1 LFTDIEGSTALLKGL
16 GDRAYAEALSEHHGM
31 IRAAL
36 ASHGG
41 KEISTQGDGF
51 FAVFSSASGCASG
64 AIEMQRAFA
73 THAWPAGTQVRVR
86 MGVHCGEASET
97 STTGLVGFG
106 IHRAAR
112 VAAVAHGGQVLLSE
126 AAASVVRD
134 SLPAGA
140 TLRDLGSHRLKDLGR
155 PEQIFQLEAEGLV
168 AEFPPLRSLDN
179 PELPNN
185 LPAQS
190 ASFVGRQRE
199 VVEVRDL
206 VSSGRLVTLTG
217 AGGSGK
223 TRLAL
228 QVAAELLDGSGDG
241 VWLVELAPVASPE
254 GVATAIAGTLGAVS
268 EPGRLVLE
276 TLLDALAPQNI
287 LIILDNCEHLVDSC
301 AKVAD
306 AILRRCSHVHLIT
319 TSREPLGIN
328 GETIYRVPS
337 LSLPRADEDEGP
349 ATGASDAVALFVDRA
364 RAQGADLILSSE
376 TLPLV
381 VSICRRLDGMPLAIE
396 LAAARLRS
404 LSLAN
409 LHGRLDQRF
418 RLLTGGSRSA
428 MPRQQTLRATV
439 EWSYSLLN
447 EPEQSVL
454 RRLSVFVEGFDLD
467 AAEAVCSLGDIDEF
481 EVTDLLG
488 SLVDKSLVVAEPGE
502 SGTVRYRL
510 LETIRQFSAERLVE
524 RDEHEAAAV
533 STAHC
538 SYFLSLARQGEPYL
552 TGPRQGR
559 WLARLGTEQANLRR
573 AIEHA
578 VAEPDGTA
586 RALGFAVALNRYWW
600 VRARREEA
608 AGLLSGV
615 LERPE
620 AQAEPQLLCAAL
632 LMTGAFIGSVG
643 PEWAQRNLE
652 KAVEI
657 ARSLG
662 DERVLANSLGML
674 GAVLYFA
681 GKAEVGLPY
690 GEEALARARQLGDDV
705 VLGES
710 LLLYLLNRQ
719 ALDPATTGELY
730 AEALACTRRSG
741 DRFIGYV
748 LRNNAGCMALDL
760 SDVPAARAHLD
771 QARQIAREI
780 GSDAYHV
787 DLNLGWVSREEG
799 DSQTAASL
807 FRAALRMARR
817 HGDRSGTAY
826 VWLGLACTA
835 LDQGDWRRGAV
846 LLGHAQAYRD
856 LSGTPWLRPEVR
868 YRQLSMDLARAE
880 LGDQEFE
887 RAFAEGKDMPPGEA
901 ADLALG

>member
-1 LFTDIEGSTALLKGL
+1 V
-16 GDRAYAEALSEHHGM
+16 

-36 ASHGG
+36 AARGG

-51 FAVFSSASGCASG
+51 FAVFSSASACAG
-64 AIEMQRAFA
+64 AAIEMQRAFA
-73 THAWPAGTQVRVR
+73 THAWPAGTRVRVR

-112 VAAVAHGGQVLLSE
+112 VAAVAHGGQVLLSD

-140 TLRDLGSHRLKDLGR
+140 TLRHLGPHRLKDLGH
-155 PEQIFQLEAEGLV
+155 PEEIFQLQAEGLV
-168 AEFPPLRSLDN
+168 SEFPPLRSLDN
-179 PELPNN
+179 PELANN

-199 VVEVRDL
+199 VAEVRDL

-217 AGGSGK
+217 AGGAGK

-241 VWLVELAPVASPE
+241 VWLVELAPISSPD
-254 GVATAIAGTLGAVS
+254 GVAVAIAETLGAVI
-268 EPGRLVLE
+268 EPGRPVLE

-287 LIILDNCEHLVDSC
+287 LIILDNCEHLVGAC
-301 AKVAD
+301 AKMAD

-337 LSLPRADEDEGP
+337 LSLPGTNEDEMP
-349 ATGASDAVALFVDRA
+349 VTGASDAVALFIDRA
-364 RAQGADLILSSE
+364 RAQGVDLGLSSE

-404 LSLAN
+404 LSLTN
-409 LHGRLDQRF
+409 LNDRLDQRF

-481 EVTDLLG
+481 DVTDLLG
-488 SLVDKSLVVAEPGE
+488 SLVDKSLVVTEPGG

-524 RDEHEAAAV
+524 RDEQEAAAV

-538 SYFLSLARQGEPYL
+538 SYFLSLARQAEPYL
-552 TGPRQGR
+552 TGPEQGR

-586 RALGFAVALNRYWW
+586 RALGLAVALSRYWW
-600 VRARREEA
+600 VRSRRDEA
-608 AGLLSGV
+608 TSLLWEV
-615 LERPE
+615 LERPD
-620 AQAEPQLLCAAL
+620 AQDEPELLCVAL
-632 LMTGAFIGSVG
+632 LIVGAFPDFVG
-643 PEWAQRNLE
+643 PETAWRSAEQ
-652 KAVEI
+652 AVEI
-657 ARSLG
+657 ARRLDDERLLARSLG
-662 DERVLANSLGML
+662 VQA
-674 GAVLYFA
+674 AVCYFS
-681 GKAEVGLPY
+681 GRPEVGLPY
-690 GEEALARARQLGDDV
+690 GEEALARAHELGDDV
-705 VLGES
+705 VLGET
-710 LLLYLLNRQ
+710 LLLHLLCRQ
-719 ALDPATTGELY
+719 ALDPAATGPLY

-741 DRFIGYV
+741 DRFIAYV

-760 SDVPAARAHLD
+760 SDVAAARAHLD

-780 GSDAYHV
+780 GSDAHHV
-787 DLNLGWVSREEG
+787 DVNLGWVSREEG
-799 DSQTAASL
+799 DPRTAASL
-807 FRAALRMARR
+807 FRAALRTSRR

-826 VWLGLACTA
+826 ALLGVACTA
-835 LDQGDWRRGAV
+835 IDQDDWRRGAV
-846 LLGHAQAYRD
+846 LLGHAQAYRE
-856 LSGTPWLRPEVR
+856 LSGTPWLSPEVH
-868 YRQLSMDLARAE
+868 YRQISMDRARAQ
-880 LGDQEFE
+880 LGEDEFE
-887 RAFAEGKDMPPGEA
+887 RAYAEGRERPLEDA
-901 ADLALG
+901 VDLALR

>member
-1 LFTDIEGSTALLKGL
+1 
-16 GDRAYAEALSEHHGM
+16 M

-36 ASHGG
+36 AAHGG

-51 FAVFSSASGCASG
+51 FAVFSSASACA
-64 AIEMQRAFA
+64 AAYIEMQRAFA
-73 THAWPAGTQVRVR
+73 AHGWPAGTQVRVR

-126 AAASVVRD
+126 SAASVVRD
-134 SLPAGA
+134 SLPPGA
-140 TLRDLGSHRLKDLGR
+140 TLRDLGPHRLKDLGH
-155 PEQIFQLEAEGLV
+155 PEQIFQLHAEGLA

-179 PELPNN
+179 PELANN

-190 ASFVGRQRE
+190 ASFVGRHRE
-199 VVEVRDL
+199 LAEVRDL
-206 VSSGRLVTLTG
+206 VNSGRLVTLTG

-241 VWLVELAPVASPE
+241 VWLVELAPVTSPD
-254 GVATAIAGTLGAVS
+254 GVATAIAETLGAVS
-268 EPGRLVLE
+268 ELGRPVLE
-276 TLLDALAPQNI
+276 TLLDALAHQNI
-287 LIILDNCEHLVDSC
+287 LIVLDNCEHLVDAC

-328 GETIYRVPS
+328 GESIYRVPS
-337 LSLPRADEDEGP
+337 LSLPGRDEEETP
-349 ATGASDAVALFVDRA
+349 VTGASDAVALFVARA
-364 RAQGADLILSSE
+364 RAQGADLSLGRE

-409 LHGRLDQRF
+409 LNDRLDQRF

-467 AAEAVCSLGDIDEF
+467 AAEAVCGLGDIDEF

-488 SLVDKSLVVAEPGE
+488 SLVDKSLVVAEPGL

-524 RDEHEAAAV
+524 RDEQEAAAV

-538 SYFLSLARQGEPYL
+538 SYFLSLARQAEPYL
-552 TGPRQGR
+552 TGPEQGR
-559 WLARLGTEQANLRR
+559 WLTRLGTDQANLRR

-586 RALGFAVALNRYWW
+586 RALGLVVPLSRYWW
-600 VRARREEA
+600 VRSRREEA
-608 AGLLSGV
+608 ADLLSEV

-620 AQAEPQLLCAAL
+620 AQAEPQLLCGAL
-632 LMTGAFIGSVG
+632 LSSGIFIDSVG
-643 PEWAQRNLE
+643 TE
-652 KAVEI
+652 KARHSTEQAVEI

-662 DERVLANSLGML
+662 DERLLVRSLGMRA
-674 GAVLYFA
+674 AVYYFA
-681 GKAEVGLPY
+681 GQSEVGLPY
-690 GEEALARARQLGDDV
+690 GQEALDRARELGDDV
-705 VLGES
+705 LLGES
-710 LLLYLLNRQ
+710 LLLHLLCRQ
-719 ALDPATTGELY
+719 ALDPTSTGELY
-730 AEALACTRRSG
+730 AEGLACTRRSG
-741 DRFIGYV
+741 DRFV
-748 LRNNAGCMALDL
+748 RFMLRNNAGCMALDL
-760 SDVPAARAHLD
+760 SDVAAARAHLD

-780 GSDAYHV
+780 GCDSHHL
-787 DLNLGWVSREEG
+787 DLNLGWVHREEG

-807 FRAALRMARR
+807 FRAALRAARR
-817 HGDRSGTAY
+817 HGDRSGTGYA
-826 VWLGLACTA
+826 WLGLACTA
-835 LDQGDWRRGAV
+835 LDHGDSRRGAV
-846 LLGHAQAYRD
+846 LLGHAQAYRE
-856 LSGTPWLRPEVR
+856 LSGTPWLSPEVR
-868 YRQLSMDLARAE
+868 YRQVSMDLARAQ
-880 LGDQEFE
+880 LGEDDFE
-887 RAFAEGKDMPPGEA
+887 RAFAEGRDQSPEEA
-901 ADLALG
+901 VDLALR

>member
-1 LFTDIEGSTALLKGL
+1 L
-16 GDRAYAEALSEHHGM
+16 GDLAYAEALSEHHAI
-31 IRAAL
+31 IRTAL
-36 ASHGG
+36 AAH
-41 KEISTQGDGF
+41 EISTQGDGF
-51 FAVFSSASGCASG
+51 FAVFSSASGCAG
-64 AIEMQRAFA
+64 AAIEMQRAFA
-73 THAWPAGTQVRVR
+73 THGWPAGTQVRVR
-86 MGVHCGEASET
+86 MGVHCGEASGT
-97 STTGLVGFG
+97 ATTGLVGFG

-126 AAASVVRD
+126 TAASVVRD

-140 TLRDLGSHRLKDLGR
+140 TLRDLGLHRLKDLGR
-155 PEQIFQLEAEGLV
+155 PEQIFQLQAQGL
-168 AEFPPLRSLDN
+168 APEFPPLRSLDN
-179 PELPNN
+179 PELANN

-190 ASFVGRQRE
+190 ASFVGREKE

-206 VSSGRLVTLTG
+206 VSSARLVTLTG

-241 VWLVELAPVASPE
+241 VWLVELAPVASPD
-254 GVATAIAGTLGAVS
+254 GVATAIAETLGAVG
-268 EPGRLVLE
+268 EPGRPVLE
-276 TLLDALAPQNI
+276 SLLDALAPQEI
-287 LIILDNCEHLVDSC
+287 LIVLDNCEHLISAC

-337 LSLPRADEDEGP
+337 LSLPAPDEDEAAVTGP
-349 ATGASDAVALFVDRA
+349 SDAVTLFVDRA
-364 RAQGADLILSSE
+364 RAQGADLRLSDE

-404 LSLAN
+404 LSLTN
-409 LHGRLDQRF
+409 LNDRLDQRF

-467 AAEAVCSLGDIDEF
+467 AAEAVSGLGDIDEF

-488 SLVDKSLVVAEPGE
+488 SLVDKSLVVAEPGA
-502 SGTVRYRL
+502 SGTVHYRL

-524 RDEHEAAAV
+524 RDEQEAAAV
-533 STAHC
+533 SEAHC
-538 SYFLSLARQGEPYL
+538 SYFLSLAQQAEPYL
-552 TGPRQGR
+552 TGPEQGL
-559 WLARLGTEQANLRR
+559 WLVRLGTEQANFRR

-578 VAEPDGTA
+578 VAEPGGTA
-586 RALGFAVALNRYWW
+586 RALRFVVALMRYWW
-600 VRARREEA
+600 GRSPRDVA
-608 AGLLSGV
+608 ASLLWTV

-620 AQAEPQLLCAAL
+620 AQGEPELLCQAL
-632 LMTGAFIGSVG
+632 PIVDAFLDFVG
-643 PEWAQRNLE
+643 PD
-652 KAVEI
+652 KALRSAEQGLEI

-662 DERVLANSLGML
+662 NERFLVRSLGML
-674 GAVLYFA
+674 GAVCYFA
-681 GKAEVGLPY
+681 GAPEVGFPCSQ
-690 GEEALARARQLGDDV
+690 EALARARELGDDV
-705 VLGES
+705 ILGEA
-710 LLLYLLNRQ
+710 LFLHLLYRQ
-719 ALDPATTGELY
+719 DLAPGVASQLY
-730 AEALACTRRSG
+730 SEALACTRRSG
-741 DRFIGYV
+741 DRFISCF
-748 LRNNAGCMALDL
+748 LQNNAGCMALESGDL
-760 SDVPAARAHLD
+760 AVARAHLE
-771 QARQIAREI
+771 QARQIGKEI
-780 GSDAYHV
+780 ALDSHQVAV
-787 DLNLGWVSREEG
+787 NLGWVSREEG
-799 DSQTAASL
+799 DSETAAPL
-807 FRAALRMARR
+807 FRSALRAARR

-826 VWLGLACTA
+826 ALLGAACTT

-856 LSGTPWLRPEVR
+856 LSGTPWLSPEER
-868 YRQLSMDLARAE
+868 YRELSIQRARTE
-880 LGDQEFE
+880 LGDEEFE
-887 RAFAEGKDMPPGEA
+887 RSYAEGRDRPLDRA
-901 ADLALG
+901 ADLAFH

>member
-1 LFTDIEGSTALLKGL
+1 
-16 GDRAYAEALSEHHGM
+16 M

-36 ASHGG
+36 AAHGG

-51 FAVFSSASGCASG
+51 FAVFSSASACAG
-64 AIEMQRAFA
+64 AAIEMQRAFA
-73 THAWPAGTQVRVR
+73 AHAWPAGTRVRVR

-140 TLRDLGSHRLKDLGR
+140 TLRDLGPHRLKDLGR
-155 PEQIFQLEAEGLV
+155 PEQIFQLQAEGLA

-179 PELPNN
+179 PELANN

-190 ASFVGRQRE
+190 ASFVGRQGE
-199 VVEVRDL
+199 VAEVRDL
-206 VSSGRLVTLTG
+206 VSSGRLVTLAG

-241 VWLVELAPVASPE
+241 VWLVELAPISSPD
-254 GVATAIAGTLGAVS
+254 GVATAIAETLGAVS
-268 EPGRLVLE
+268 EPGRPALE

-287 LIILDNCEHLVDSC
+287 LIVLDNCEHLIGAC

-306 AILRRCSHVHLIT
+306 AILRRCSHVHLMT

-337 LSLPRADEDEGP
+337 LSLPNPDEEEI
-349 ATGASDAVALFVDRA
+349 AVTGASDAVSLFVDRA
-364 RAQGADLILSSE
+364 RAQGADLGLSSG

-409 LHGRLDQRF
+409 LNDRLDQRF

-481 EVTDLLG
+481 DGTDLLG
-488 SLVDKSLVVAEPGE
+488 SLVDKSLVVSEPDG
-502 SGTVRYRL
+502 SGSVRYRL

-524 RDEHEAAAV
+524 RDEQEAAAV

-538 SYFLSLARQGEPYL
+538 SYFLSLARQAEPHL
-552 TGPRQGR
+552 TGLQQGQ
-559 WLARLGTEQANLRR
+559 WLGRLETEQANLRR

-586 RALGFAVALNRYWW
+586 RALGFAVALSRYWW
-600 VRARREEA
+600 VRSRRDEA
-608 AGLLSGV
+608 TSLLWEV
-615 LERPE
+615 LERSE
-620 AQAEPQLLCAAL
+620 AQAEPELLCMAL
-632 LMTGAFIGSVG
+632 LIVGAFHDLVG
-643 PEWAQRNLE
+643 LDKARRSAE

-657 ARSLG
+657 ARRLG
-662 DERVLANSLGML
+662 DERLLARSLGIQA
-674 GAVLYFA
+674 AVCYFA
-681 GKAEVGLPY
+681 GQPEVGLPY
-690 GEEALARARQLGDDV
+690 GEEALARARQLDDDV

-710 LLLYLLNRQ
+710 LLLHLLCRQ
-719 ALDPATTGELY
+719 AVDPAATGQLF

-741 DRFIGYV
+741 DRFIAYV

-760 SDVPAARAHLD
+760 SDVAAARAHLD

-780 GSDAYHV
+780 GSDAHHV
-787 DLNLGWVSREEG
+787 DVNLGWVSREEG

-807 FRAALRMARR
+807 FRTALRTSRR

-826 VWLGLACTA
+826 ALLGVACTA
-835 LDQGDWRRGAV
+835 IDQDDWQRGAV
-846 LLGHAQAYRD
+846 LLGHAEAYRD
-856 LSGTPWLRPEVR
+856 LSGTPWLSPEVH
-868 YRQLSMDLARAE
+868 YRQLSMDRARAQ
-880 LGDQEFE
+880 LGEDEFE
-887 RAFAEGKDMPPGEA
+887 RAYAEGRDPSPEEA
-901 ADLALG
+901 VDLALR

>member
-16 GDRAYAEALSEHHGM
+16 GDHAYAEALSEHHGM

-36 ASHGG
+36 TSNDG

-51 FAVFSSASGCASG
+51 FAVFSSASACAAA

-73 THAWPAGTQVRVR
+73 AHGWPAGTQVRVR

-97 STTGLVGFG
+97 TTTGLVGFG

-134 SLPAGA
+134 SLPPGA
-140 TLRDLGSHRLKDLGR
+140 TLRDLGPHRLKDLGR
-155 PEQIFQLEAEGLV
+155 PEQIFQLRAEGLA

-179 PELPNN
+179 PELANN

-190 ASFVGRQRE
+190 ASFVGRHRE
-199 VVEVRDL
+199 VAEVRDL
-206 VSSGRLVTLTG
+206 VNSSRLVTLAG

-241 VWLVELAPVASPE
+241 VWLVELAPISSPD
-254 GVATAIAGTLGAVS
+254 GVATAIAETLGAVS
-268 EPGRLVLE
+268 EPGRPALE

-287 LIILDNCEHLVDSC
+287 LIVLDNCEHLIGSC

-306 AILRRCSHVHLIT
+306 AILRRCSHVHLMT

-337 LSLPRADEDEGP
+337 LSLPGPDEEEL
-349 ATGASDAVALFVDRA
+349 AVTGASDAVSLFVNRA
-364 RAQGADLILSSE
+364 RAQGADLGLSTE

-409 LHGRLDQRF
+409 LNDRLDQRF

-447 EPEQSVL
+447 GPEQSVL

-481 EVTDLLG
+481 EATDLLG

-524 RDEHEAAAV
+524 RDEEEAAAV
-533 STAHC
+533 SAAHC
-538 SYFLSLARQGEPYL
+538 DYFLSLAQRAEPYL
-552 TGPRQGR
+552 TGPEQGP
-559 WLARLGTEQANLRR
+559 WLARLGADQANLRR
-573 AIEHA
+573 AIQHA
-578 VAEPDGTA
+578 VAEPEGTA
-586 RALGFAVALNRYWW
+586 RALRLVVALSRYWW
-600 VRARREEA
+600 VRSSRDEA
-608 AGLLSGV
+608 AGLIWSV

-620 AQAEPQLLCAAL
+620 VQAEPQLWCPAL
-632 LMTGAFIGSVG
+632 LIVAA
-643 PEWAQRNLE
+643 WADFLGTE
-652 KAVEI
+652 KARHSTEQAVEI
-657 ARSLG
+657 ARSLR
-662 DERVLANSLGML
+662 DERLLVRSLGMRA
-674 GAVLYFA
+674 AVYYFA
-681 GKAEVGLPY
+681 GQSEVGLPY
-690 GEEALARARQLGDDV
+690 GQEALDRARELGDDV
-705 VLGES
+705 LLGES
-710 LLLYLLNRQ
+710 LLLHLLCRQ
-719 ALDPATTGELY
+719 ALDPTSTAALY
-730 AEALACTRRSG
+730 AEGLACTRRSG
-741 DRFIGYV
+741 DRFV
-748 LRNNAGCMALDL
+748 RFMLRNNAGCMALDL
-760 SDVPAARAHLD
+760 SDVAAARAHLD

-780 GSDAYHV
+780 GCDTHHV
-787 DLNLGWVSREEG
+787 DLNLGWVHREEG
-799 DSQTAASL
+799 DSQAAASL
-807 FRAALRMARR
+807 FRAALRAARR

-826 VWLGLACTA
+826 ALLGFACTVV
-835 LDQGDWRRGAV
+835 DQSDWRRGAL
-846 LLGHAQAYRD
+846 LLGHAQALRD
-856 LSGTPWLRPEVR
+856 STGTPWLSPEVR
-868 YRQLSMDLARAE
+868 YCQVSVDRARAQ
-880 LGDQEFE
+880 LGDEEFE
-887 RAFAEGKDMPPGEA
+887 RAYAEGRDQPPEEA
-901 ADLALG
+901 LDLALR

>member
-1 LFTDIEGSTALLKGL
+1 
-16 GDRAYAEALSEHHGM
+16 
-31 IRAAL
+31 
-36 ASHGG
+36 
-41 KEISTQGDGF
+41 
-51 FAVFSSASGCASG
+51 
-64 AIEMQRAFA
+64 
-73 THAWPAGTQVRVR
+73 
-86 MGVHCGEASET
+86 MGVHCGEVSET
-97 STTGLVGFG
+97 TTGLVGLG

-140 TLRDLGSHRLKDLGR
+140 TLRDLGPHRLKDLGR
-155 PEQIFQLEAEGLV
+155 PEEIFQLQAEGLGTD
-168 AEFPPLRSLDN
+168 FPPLRSLDN
-179 PELPNN
+179 PELANN
-185 LPAQS
+185 LPGQS

-199 VVEVRDL
+199 VAEVRDL
-206 VSSGRLVTLTG
+206 VSAGRLVTLTG

-241 VWLVELAPVASPE
+241 VWLVELAPVSSPDA
-254 GVATAIAGTLGAVS
+254 VAPAIAETLGAVS
-268 EPGRLVLE
+268 EPGRPVLE
-276 TLLDALAPQNI
+276 TLLDALAPQNS
-287 LIILDNCEHLVDSC
+287 LIVLDNCEHLVGAC

-306 AILRRCSHVHLIT
+306 AILRRCPRVHLMT

-337 LSLPRADEDEGP
+337 LSLPGPDDGDEEEIA
-349 ATGASDAVALFVDRA
+349 ATGASDAVVLFLDRA
-364 RAQGADLILSSE
+364 RAQGADVGLSTE

-404 LSLAN
+404 LSLAS
-409 LHGRLDQRF
+409 LHDRLDQRF
-418 RLLTGGSRSA
+418 RLLTGGSRSS

-454 RRLSVFVEGFDLD
+454 RRLSVFAEGFDLD

-488 SLVDKSLVVAEPGE
+488 SLVDKSLVVTETGE
-502 SGTVRYRL
+502 SGTGRYRL

-524 RDEHEAAAV
+524 RDEQEAAAV

-538 SYFLSLARQGEPYL
+538 SYFLSLARKAEPYL
-552 TGPRQGR
+552 TGPEQGR

-578 VAEPDGTA
+578 VAEPEGTA
-586 RALGFAVALNRYWW
+586 RALGFVVALSRYWW
-600 VRARREEA
+600 VRSRREEA
-608 AGLLSGV
+608 TDLLAEV

-620 AQAEPQLLCAAL
+620 ALADPQLLCPAL
-632 LMTGAFIGSVG
+632 IITGAFVDSVG
-643 PEWAQRNLE
+643 PERALRSSEQ
-652 KAVEI
+652 AVEI
-657 ARSLG
+657 ARSLD
-662 DERVLANSLGML
+662 DERLLVHCLGML

-681 GKAEVGLPY
+681 GKAELGLPY
-690 GEEALARARQLGDDV
+690 GEEALARARQLSDDV

-710 LLLYLLNRQ
+710 LLLYLLCRQ
-719 ALDPATTGELY
+719 ALDPATTGQLY
-730 AEALACTRRSG
+730 AEGLACTRRSG
-741 DRFIGYV
+741 DRFIGFV

-760 SDVPAARAHLD
+760 NDVAAARAHLD

-780 GSDAYHV
+780 GCSSHHV
-787 DLNLGWVSREEG
+787 DLNLGWVNREEG

-807 FRAALRMARR
+807 FRSALRAARR
-817 HGDRSGTAY
+817 HGDRSGIAY
-826 VWLGLACTA
+826 GWLGLACTA

-846 LLGHAQAYRD
+846 LLGHAQAHRD
-856 LSGTPWLRPEVR
+856 LSGTPWLSPEVH
-868 YRQLSMDLARAE
+868 YRQINMDRARAQ
-880 LGDQEFE
+880 LGDDEFE
-887 RAFAEGKDMPPGEA
+887 RAYAEGMDRSPEEGVE
-901 ADLALG
+901 LALH

>member
-1 LFTDIEGSTALLKGL
+1 
-16 GDRAYAEALSEHHGM
+16 M
-31 IRAAL
+31 IRSAL
-36 ASHGG
+36 VAHGG

-51 FAVFSSASGCASG
+51 FAVFSSASACVAAS
-64 AIEMQRAFA
+64 IEMQRAFA
-73 THAWPAGTQVRVR
+73 VHAWPAGTRVRVR

-134 SLPAGA
+134 SLPVGA
-140 TLRDLGSHRLKDLGR
+140 KLRDLGPHRLKDLGH
-155 PEQIFQLEAEGLV
+155 PEEIFQLQAEGLAV
-168 AEFPPLRSLDN
+168 EFPPLRSLDN
-179 PELPNN
+179 PELANN

-190 ASFVGRQRE
+190 ASLVGRQRE
-199 VVEVRDL
+199 VAEVRGL
-206 VSSGRLVTLTG
+206 VRSGRLVTLAG

-228 QVAAELLDGSGDG
+228 QVAVELLDGSGDG
-241 VWLVELAPVASPE
+241 VWLVELAAISSPD
-254 GVATAIAGTLGAVS
+254 GVATAIAETLGAVS
-268 EPGRLVLE
+268 EPGRPVLE

-287 LIILDNCEHLVDSC
+287 LIVLDNCEHLIGAC

-306 AILRRCSHVHLIT
+306 AILRRCSHVHLMT

-337 LSLPRADEDEGP
+337 LSLPSPDEDEIP
-349 ATGASDAVALFVDRA
+349 MTGASDAVSLFVDRA
-364 RAQGADLILSSE
+364 RAQGADLELSMQ

-409 LHGRLDQRF
+409 LNDRLDQRF

-447 EPEQSVL
+447 EPEQSVM

-481 EVTDLLG
+481 DVTDLLG
-488 SLVDKSLVVAEPGE
+488 SLVDKSLVVTEPSG

-524 RDEHEAAAV
+524 RDEQEAAAV

-538 SYFLSLARQGEPYL
+538 SYFLSLARQAEPYL
-552 TGPRQGR
+552 TGPEQGR

-573 AIEHA
+573 AIEHT

-586 RALGFAVALNRYWW
+586 RALGFAVALSRYWW
-600 VRARREEA
+600 VRSRRDEA
-608 AGLLSGV
+608 TSLLWEV
-615 LERPE
+615 LERP
-620 AQAEPQLLCAAL
+620 AARAEPELLCMAL
-632 LMTGAFIGSVG
+632 LIVGAFHDLVG
-643 PEWAQRNLE
+643 PEKARRSAEQ
-652 KAVEI
+652 AVEI

-662 DERVLANSLGML
+662 DERLLVRSVGML
-674 GAVLYFA
+674 GAVCYFA
-681 GKAEVGLPY
+681 GQPEVGFPY
-690 GEEALARARQLGDDV
+690 GAEALARARQLGDDV
-705 VLGES
+705 VLAEG
-710 LLLYLLNRQ
+710 LLLHLLCRQ
-719 ALDPATTGELY
+719 ALDPAATRQLY
-730 AEALACTRRSG
+730 AEALTCTRRSG
-741 DRFIGYV
+741 DRFIAYV

-760 SDVPAARAHLD
+760 NDVPAARAHLD
-771 QARQIAREI
+771 EARQIARAI
-780 GSDAYHV
+780 GSDAHHV
-787 DLNLGWVSREEG
+787 DVNLGWVSREEG
-799 DSQTAASL
+799 DSQTATSL
-807 FRAALRMARR
+807 FRAALRTSRR

-826 VWLGLACTA
+826 AWLGLACTA

-846 LLGHAQAYRD
+846 LLGHAEAHRD
-856 LSGTPWLRPEVR
+856 LSGMPWLSPESR
-868 YRQLSMDLARAE
+868 YRQLSLDRARAQ
-880 LGDQEFE
+880 LGDEFE
-887 RAFAEGKDMPPGEA
+887 RAFAEGRDRPPEEA
-901 ADLALG
+901 MDLAR

>member
-1 LFTDIEGSTALLKGL
+1 
-16 GDRAYAEALSEHHGM
+16 M

-36 ASHGG
+36 AAHGG

-51 FAVFSSASGCASG
+51 FAVFSSASACASA

-73 THAWPAGTQVRVR
+73 DHAWPAGTRVRVR

-97 STTGLVGFG
+97 STTGLVGLG

-140 TLRDLGSHRLKDLGR
+140 TLRDLGPHRLKDLGR
-155 PEQIFQLEAEGLV
+155 PEQIFQLQAPGLA

-179 PELPNN
+179 PELANN

-199 VVEVRDL
+199 VAEVRDL
-206 VSSGRLVTLTG
+206 VRSGRLVTLAG

-228 QVAAELLDGSGDG
+228 QVAADLLDGSGDG
-241 VWLVELAPVASPE
+241 VWLVELAPVSSPD
-254 GVATAIAGTLGAVS
+254 GVATAIAETLGAVS
-268 EPGRLVLE
+268 EPGRPALE

-287 LIILDNCEHLVDSC
+287 LIVLDNCEHLIGAC

-306 AILRRCSHVHLIT
+306 AILRRCSHVHLMT

-337 LSLPRADEDEGP
+337 LSLPGPDEEEIP
-349 ATGASDAVALFVDRA
+349 ATGASDAVSLFVDRA
-364 RAQGADLILSSE
+364 RAQGADLGLSRE

-404 LSLAN
+404 LSLTN
-409 LHGRLDQRF
+409 LNDRLDQRF

-467 AAEAVCSLGDIDEF
+467 AAEAVCSQGDIDEF
-481 EVTDLLG
+481 DVTDLLG
-488 SLVDKSLVVAEPGE
+488 SLVDKSLVVAEPGG

-524 RDEHEAAAV
+524 RDEQEAAAV

-538 SYFLSLARQGEPYL
+538 SYFLSLAQQAEPYL
-552 TGPRQGR
+552 TGPEQGR
-559 WLARLGTEQANLRR
+559 WLARLETEQANLRR

-586 RALGFAVALNRYWW
+586 RALGLAVALSRYWW
-600 VRARREEA
+600 VRSRREEA
-608 AGLLSGV
+608 TNLLWAV

-632 LMTGAFIGSVG
+632 LIVGAFHDHVG
-643 PEWAQRNLE
+643 PDKARRSAGQ
-652 KAVEI
+652 AVEI

-662 DERVLANSLGML
+662 DERLLVRSLGML
-674 GAVLYFA
+674 GAVCYFA
-681 GKAEVGLPY
+681 GQPEVGLPY

-705 VLGES
+705 VLGEG
-710 LLLYLLNRQ
+710 LLLHLLCRQ
-719 ALDPATTGELY
+719 ALDPATTGQLY

-741 DRFIGYV
+741 DRFTAYV

-760 SDVPAARAHLD
+760 SDVVAARTHLD
-771 QARQIAREI
+771 QACQIAREI
-780 GSDAYHV
+780 GSHTHHV
-787 DLNLGWVSREEG
+787 DVNLGWVSREEG
-799 DSQTAASL
+799 DSQAAASL
-807 FRAALRMARR
+807 FGAALRASRR

-826 VWLGLACTA
+826 ALLGLACTA
-835 LDQGDWRRGAV
+835 FDQGDWRRGAV
-846 LLGHAQAYRD
+846 LLGHAQVYRD
-856 LSGTPWLRPEVR
+856 LSGTPWLTPEVR
-868 YRQLSMDLARAE
+868 YRQISMDRARAQ
-880 LGDQEFE
+880 LGDDEFE
-887 RAFAEGKDMPPGEA
+887 TAFAEGRGKSPEA
-901 ADLALG
+901 AVE